1 MNTEIILNILPSF
14 IAGVGVYV
22 KIMSDMEKMK
32 TQVKNL
38 KEEKTTLT
46 EKMDKMMDKLQKIEL
61 LLAKN
66 QVQ

>member
-1 MNTEIILNILPSF
+1 MPTEMIMNILPSLL
-14 IAGVGVYV
+14 AVVGVYV
-22 KIMSDMEKMK
+22 KIMSDMEKLK
-32 TQVKNL
+32 TQVQSL
-38 KEEKTTLT
+38 QEEKTTLT